1 MAARVAYRCIR
12 SPPQVQSRQEDEHAL
27 LRDHF
32 RSPVNDTHSWD
43 EVHGELADGD
53 RPPLDHHPPDR
64 VPVCA
69 ESPPWLPFEVDVST
83 YDLDSRDPDT
93 KAASGDGGTATLTAL
108 SPTLTVEADL
118 SEQDEYEVRIYDVE
132 RGRQLVAALE
142 IVSPSNKDRP
152 DTRELFVGKVVSL
165 LQQGV
170 CVSLVDLVSVR
181 QANLYVDVLNFLGR
195 ADPSLATP
203 PPHLYAVT
211 LRSRKPSKRKH
222 LLDAWFYP
230 MIVGQ
235 PLPSLPIWLTPDL
248 RVMLP
253 LETSYEETC
262 RILGIA

>member
-1 MAARVAYRCIR
+1 M
-12 SPPQVQSRQEDEHAL
+12 P

-43 EVHGELADGD
+43 EVHGQWPGEIVRHLTTILPAGF
-53 RPPLDHHPPDR
+53 RAAPKVHLG
-64 VPVCA
+64 
-69 ESPPWLPFEVDVST
+69 SPFEVDVST
-83 YDLDSRDPDT
+83 YDLDSRDLDT
-93 KAASGDGGTATLTAL
+93 KASSGDGGTATLTTL
-108 SPTLTVEADL
+108 SPTLTVEANL

-152 DTRELFVGKVVSL
+152 DTREVFTGKVVSL

-181 QANLYVDVLNFLGR
+181 QSNLYVDLLNLLGR
-195 ADPSLATP
+195 ADPSLGTP
-203 PPHLYAVT
+203 PPYLYAVT
-211 LRSRKPSKRKH
+211 LRSRKPPKRKH

-235 PLPSLPIWLTPDL
+235 PLPTLPIWLTPDL
-248 RVMLP
+248 RAMLP

>member
-1 MAARVAYRCIR
+1 M
-12 SPPQVQSRQEDEHAL
+12 P

-43 EVHGELADGD
+43 EVHGQWPGEIVRHLTTI
-53 RPPLDHHPPDR
+53 
-64 VPVCA
+64 
-69 ESPPWLPFEVDVST
+69 LPAGFRAAPKVHLGSSFEVDVST
-83 YDLDSRDPDT
+83 YNLDSRNPDT
-93 KAASGDGGTATLTAL
+93 GADPGDGGTGTLTAL

-118 SEQDEYEVRIYDVE
+118 SEQDEYEVRIYDAV
-132 RGRQLVAALE
+132 RGRQLVAAIE

-152 DTRELFVGKVVSL
+152 DTRELFVVKVASL

-181 QANLYVDVLNFLGR
+181 QANLYADLLNLLGR
-195 ADPSLATP
+195 ADPALSTTTP
-203 PPHLYAVT
+203 YLYAVT
-211 LRSRKPSKRKH
+211 LRSRKPPKRRQ

-235 PLPSLPIWLTPDL
+235 PLPTLPIWLTPDL

-253 LETSYEETC
+253 LETSYAETC
-262 RILGIA
+262 RILGIG